1 MATKKLCAN
10 RAVITQFICEITTD
24 WVENFNQVGIF
35 EILCLGENRKPIV
48 ERFTLADIN
57 KAADLAL
64 IMNEAKLNVYITI
77 NPINPDAIIK
87 ASSSATDKDIIR
99 AHYSFADADNQ
110 EGLDGLI
117 ALSNMQLPDITVT
130 TGTVPHE
137 RRHAYW
143 QLAEPCLNLKLW
155 QSKQVQIAD
164 QCKTDGSV
172 SNPSRIMRLPGTVSY
187 PSTAK
192 QGKGYVPELVTMKV
206 GKN

>member
-1 MATKKLCAN
+1 MKTNKLFADK
-10 RAVITQFICEITTD
+10 AVITQFICEITID
-24 WVENFNQVGIF
+24 WAKTPNQVGIF

-143 QLAEPCLNLKLW
+143 RLIEPCLDLGIW
-155 QSKQVQIAD
+155 RSKQEQIAH
-164 QCKTDGSV
+164 QFETDLRV
-172 SNPSRIMRLPGTVSY
+172 KNASRSMRLAGTVSY
-187 PSTAK
+187 PKVSK
-192 QGKGYVPELVTMKV
+192 QNKGYIPELVTMKV
-206 GKN
+206 GSN